1 MIIPINTKHNEYLVT
16 NGDEVDI
23 LLPDGSF
30 GSFRYN
36 GEALIVSM
44 YQNRLVDDNW
54 ENVWEGK
61 LYEFEM
67 PQESPEVNDQAVEK
81 AMSFFN
87 PISTN

>member
-1 MIIPINTKHNEYLVT
+1 MNITINTKHNEHLVT
-16 NGDEVDI
+16 NGDEVDMI
-23 LLPDGSF
+23 LPDGSF

-54 ENVWEGK
+54 EDVWEGK
-61 LYEFEM
+61 LYEFEIS
-67 PQESPEVNDQAVEK
+67 QGSPEVNDQAVEK

-87 PISTN
+87 PILTN